1 MRYLKN
7 ILKIFSFSL
16 FFCLAILAF
25 EVSLKAF
32 FPIYDPSGKVELQS
46 IDGVPLLAH
55 RESYRKQWKNTGDY
69 NVDIYANELG
79 FRNRKNLKNS
89 NKDWLFVVGDSFS
102 FGHGVNEENRF
113 SDLLETDFNLGNV
126 ANIAIA
132 TDIDGYAKLIKYAQA
147 NGAKI
152 NKIILGLCIENDF
165 KIYNEPNKP
174 KGGKSDFGLYNLK
187 AFLKNN
193 TASYNMFTQAVHGNN
208 FLQKMFK
215 KMGLINETY
224 TSIEPHS
231 KEIVRNTIE
240 RIREL
245 FDDVNADESHVLL
258 IPHRGIWLDK
268 KRKEHLE
275 VHYLIKSLLNEMT
288 INVIDP
294 LDSFEESDDPMIY
307 LFKHDGHWNKMGHK
321 LVSEVI
327 FKSLKKM

>member
-1 MRYLKN
+1 MRHLKK

-16 FFCLAILAF
+16 IFCFAILAF

-32 FPIYDPSGKVELQS
+32 FPIYDPSGKVELNY
-46 IDGVPLLAH
+46 INEVPLLAH
-55 RESYRKQWKNTGDY
+55 RESYKKQWKNTGDY
-69 NVDIYANELG
+69 NVDIYANDLG
-79 FRNRKNLKNS
+79 FRNRKNLKDS

-113 SDLLETDFNLGNV
+113 SDLLETDFNIGNV

-132 TDIDGYAKLIKYAQA
+132 TDVNGYAKLIKYAQD
-147 NGAKI
+147 NGAQI
-152 NKIILGLCIENDF
+152 NRIILGLCIENDF
-165 KIYNEPNKP
+165 KIYNEPSEST
-174 KGGKSDFGLYNLK
+174 GGKSYFWPFNLK

-193 TASYNMFTQAVHGNN
+193 MATYNMFTQAVHGNN
-208 FLQKMFK
+208 YLQKIAK
-215 KMGLINETY
+215 NMGLIKETY
-224 TSIEPHS
+224 TSREPHS
-231 KEIVRNTIE
+231 KEIVRNTVE
-240 RIREL
+240 RVQEL
-245 FDDVNADESHVLL
+245 FNDINVDEAYVLL

-275 VHYLIKSLLNEMT
+275 MHYLTKSLLNEMK

-294 LDSFEESDDPMIY
+294 MDSFEESGDPMIY
-307 LFKHDGHWNKMGHK
+307 LFKHDGHWNEMGHK